1 LEHVR
6 DPGIVSRLLS
16 PVDLDDVPGLYAD
29 IPARGVVRKSIAP
42 ILIVGYRLEIRDL
55 ACSLE

>member
-1 LEHVR
+1 VRYELEHVR

-42 ILIVGYRLEIRDL
+42 ILIDGYRLEI
-55 ACSLE
+55 